1 MKIKINEGEIIAGKE
16 TPKCTILLVVKIETV
31 MRFFFLT
38 KLENVNKTRV
48 L

>member
-31 MRFFFLT
+31 MRFFFFNQIG
-38 KLENVNKTRV
+38 KC
-48 L
+48 